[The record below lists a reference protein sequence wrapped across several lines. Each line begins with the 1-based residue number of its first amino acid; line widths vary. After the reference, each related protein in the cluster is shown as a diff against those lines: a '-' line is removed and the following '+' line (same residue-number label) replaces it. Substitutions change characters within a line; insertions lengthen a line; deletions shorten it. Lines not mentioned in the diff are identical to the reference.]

1 MCRGTVPQNSE
12 NELWYE
18 TSWSTYP
25 VDLGDDSKDISYT
38 EVTEISGAAEKL
50 KLHTK
55 WATNQ

>member
-50 KLHTK
+50 
-55 WATNQ
+55 